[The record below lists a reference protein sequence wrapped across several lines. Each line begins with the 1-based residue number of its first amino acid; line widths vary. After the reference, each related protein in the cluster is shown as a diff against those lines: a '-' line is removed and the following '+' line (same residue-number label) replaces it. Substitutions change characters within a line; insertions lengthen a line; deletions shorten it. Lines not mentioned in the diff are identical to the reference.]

1 MAKQKMAYMTGY
13 NSGYVPPKGSA
24 GSEAI
29 GEYSSKSNPKS
40 VPRKGSS
47 IDSTTSNGY
56 RNSDHE
62 KVMSLKK
69 SQAMNENLR
78 GQAGC

>member
-1 MAKQKMAYMTGY
+1 MAKQKMAYMTGF

-24 GSEAI
+24 GSEAK
-29 GEYSSKSNPKS
+29 GAYSTRSNPKS

-47 IDSTTSNGY
+47 LEGDMGY
-56 RNSDHE
+56 AYNSDRN
-62 KVMSLKK
+62 KVMDLKR

>member
-13 NSGYVPPKGSA
+13 STGYTPPKGSA
-24 GSEAI
+24 GVEAI
-29 GEYSSKSNPKS
+29 GEYSHKSNPKS

-47 IDSTTSNGY
+47 IDGDMGNGY
-56 RNSDHE
+56 NADRG
-62 KVMSLKK
+62 KVMSLKN

-78 GQAGC
+78 GKGGC

>member
-1 MAKQKMAYMTGY
+1 MAQKMANMTGY
-13 NSGYVPPKGSA
+13 SSGYVPPKGSA
-24 GSEAI
+24 GSAAK
-29 GEYSSKSNPKS
+29 GEYSHQSNPKS

-47 IDSTTSNGY
+47 LAGDMGY
-56 RNSDHE
+56 AQNADRN
-62 KVMSLKK
+62 KVMGLKN

>member
-13 NSGYVPPKGSA
+13 SSGYVPPKGSA
-24 GSEAI
+24 GGAAI

-47 IDSTTSNGY
+47 LEGDMGY
-56 RNSDHE
+56 ADNSDRN

-69 SQAMNENLR
+69 AQAMNENLR
-78 GQAGC
+78 GKAGC

>member
-13 NSGYVPPKGSA
+13 SSGYVPPKGSA
-24 GSEAI
+24 GVEAR
-29 GEYSSKSNPKS
+29 GEYSQSRNPKS

-47 IDSTTSNGY
+47 LEGGMGDGY
-56 RNSDHE
+56 NSDRN
-62 KVMSLKK
+62 KVQGLKR

>member
-13 NSGYVPPKGSA
+13 NSGYVPPKGNA
-24 GSEAI
+24 GVAAI
-29 GEYSSKSNPKS
+29 GEFSHKSNPKS

-47 IDSTTSNGY
+47 IEGDMGY
-56 RNSDHE
+56 GYNSDRG
-62 KVMSLKK
+62 KVMELKK